1 MEREIQEAVMRV
13 RFVVSVALL
22 LSFYAPGQQTLQNG
36 SETEQ
41 TAPVAANAGIVF
53 KQQLMHRIALEEE
66 ALRQKESAH
75 VANVELSRAYD
86 QLGMSYERAAAWE
99 RSEAALEHAVS
110 LLRHTLQASED
121 LALVL
126 SDLGNLHIM
135 MGKLRDS
142 EKEELEA
149 LKVRQDLGD
158 RLLVARSW
166 NDLAVLYLKKQKFEK
181 AVDFA
186 RRAEAEFVANGKTDT
201 LDRISVRLT
210 LAEALCSLKD
220 CASTIPMLK
229 ATLQEATATLPQEEL
244 PVGLSVFLLGYAYWK
259 SGEMSL
265 AGEYLERGT
274 RLMSV
279 RLGWGHPAYLN
290 ALKHYANFLRETQRI
305 EAAKVVERQ
314 IRQAEAVVDVH
325 SLQASQGMFGT
336 NGLR

>member
-1 MEREIQEAVMRV
+1 MSV

-22 LSFYAPGQQTLQNG
+22 LSSYAPGQQTLQSG

-41 TAPVAANAGIVF
+41 TGPVAANAGVAF

-75 VANVELSRAYD
+75 VANVELSRAYE
-86 QLGMSYERAAAWE
+86 QLGLSYESAAAFE
-99 RSEAALEHAVS
+99 RSEAALKHAVS
-110 LLRHTLQASED
+110 LLGHLSEPSED
-121 LALVL
+121 LAGAL
-126 SDLGNLHIM
+126 SLLGNLHIM
-135 MGKLRDS
+135 MGKLRDT

-149 LKVRQDLGD
+149 LKLRQDLGD
-158 RLLVARSW
+158 PLLVARSW

-181 AVDFA
+181 AIDFA
-186 RRAEAEFVANGKTDT
+186 RRAEAEFVANGKADA
-201 LDRISVRLT
+201 LDRISVRLA

-229 ATLQEATATLPQEEL
+229 ATLQETTATMPQEEL
-244 PVGLSVFLLGYAYWK
+244 PIGFSNFLLGYAYWK

-290 ALKHYANFLRETQRI
+290 ALKHYANFLRESQRI
-305 EAAKVVERQ
+305 EAAKVVELQ

-325 SLQASQGMFGT
+325 SLQTSQGMFGT

>member
-1 MEREIQEAVMRV
+1 MNA
-13 RFVVSVALL
+13 RFVVGVALL
-22 LSFYAPGQQTLQNG
+22 LSSYAPGQQALQSG
-36 SETEQ
+36 PEIGQ
-41 TAPVAANAGIVF
+41 PAPVAASAGVVF
-53 KQQLMHRIALEEE
+53 KQQLTHQIALEEA

-75 VANVELSRAYD
+75 VANVELGRAYE
-86 QLGMSYERAAAWE
+86 QLGLSYQSAAAWE
-99 RSEAALEHAVS
+99 RSEAALQRAVS
-110 LLRHTLQASED
+110 LLGHPSEPSED
-121 LALVL
+121 LASAL

-135 MGKLRDS
+135 MGKLRES

-181 AVDFA
+181 AIDFA
-186 RRAEAEFVANGKTDT
+186 RRAEAEFVANGKADA
-201 LDRISVRLT
+201 LDRISVRLA
-210 LAEALCSLKD
+210 LAEALCSLND
-220 CASTIPMLK
+220 CASTIPVLK
-229 ATLQEATATLPQEEL
+229 AALEEATATQQPDEL
-244 PVGLSVFLLGYAYWK
+244 PVGFSDFLLGYAYWK

-274 RLMSV
+274 TLMSK

-290 ALKHYANFLRETQRI
+290 ALKHYARFLRENQRT
-305 EAAKVVERQ
+305 EAANVVERQ

-325 SLQASQGMFGT
+325 SIQTSQGMFGT